1 VVKTTKRPP
10 HPGWA
15 CCDLSQD
22 LAGWLDREAGRA
34 ADLRE
39 RARDIRAA
47 AIEADRRALRALS
60 IEAEN
65 ERRTLH
71 GEANALAQS
80 AMIIEGHAE
89 RVRAAHLWRL
99 DVEGRES

>member
-1 VVKTTKRPP
+1 MVKTTKRPP

-15 CCDLSQD
+15 CCDLAQD
-22 LAGWLDREAGRA
+22 LSGWLDREAGRA
-34 ADLRE
+34 AELRE
-39 RARDIRAA
+39 RARTVRAA
-47 AIEADRRALRALS
+47 AVEADQRALLALS
-60 IEAEN
+60 VEAEN

-89 RVRAAHLWRL
+89 RVRAAHLWRP
-99 DVEGRES
+99 DMEGRNA